1 MATFPSPYSYLRS
14 LSGGSDDTQ
23 RVQTVTGSQTVVVAR
38 SANFASAFTV
48 ST

>member
-14 LSGGSDDTQ
+14 LSGGSDTQ
-23 RVQTVTGSQTVVVAR
+23 RVQTVAGSQTVVVAR
-38 SANFASAFTV
+38 SVNFAPTFTV